1 MKWRYDFTLNE
12 TQNAIMEYLTEE
24 LGNSARFI
32 SYGKIGKK
40 VGKSR
45 HSVRYSIDIL
55 VSRNYLRIENRKL
68 AIV

>member
-45 HSVRYSIDIL
+45 TVCASI
-55 VSRNYLRIENRKL
+55 EHPRKGEPC
-68 AIV
+68 